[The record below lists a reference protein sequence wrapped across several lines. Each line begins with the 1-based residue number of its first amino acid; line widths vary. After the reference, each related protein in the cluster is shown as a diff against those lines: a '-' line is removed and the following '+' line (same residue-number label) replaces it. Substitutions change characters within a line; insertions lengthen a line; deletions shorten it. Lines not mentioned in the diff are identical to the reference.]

1 MSEVLPRVG
10 GWEDTLDFSLLP
22 PPPPSTVHTM
32 SSKSSGDCLV
42 FMLDCEVYIVYSS
55 SSKSSC
61 VHGREGGKTRAAA
74 SCGSFR
80 LLLSFI
86 TSSLRFSLFA
96 LSQHPIFL
104 LRIQACV
111 KRQNERGVR
120 TLEGRPNE
128 IFYECIKY
136 WLLDLDLPSMHRPF
150 FYNKIET
157 PEKGSSRDEPPFVVL
172 SKYYF
177 KLPT

>member
-1 MSEVLPRVG
+1 MRFCH
-10 GWEDTLDFSLLP
+10 GWVAGKTHLISVYCHHLLLLLQLY
-22 PPPPSTVHTM
+22 
-32 SSKSSGDCLV
+32 SGV
-42 FMLDCEVYIVYSS
+42 EIIGRP
-55 SSKSSC
+55 SC

-74 SCGSFR
+74 SCGSFA

-104 LRIQACV
+104 LSIQACV
-111 KRQNERGVR
+111 KRMREESELWKEEQMK
-120 TLEGRPNE
+120 
-128 IFYECIKY
+128 IFYEFIKY

-150 FYNKIET
+150 LYNKIET
-157 PEKGSSRDEPPFVVL
+157 PEKNSSRDEPTFVVL

-177 KLPT
+177 FKLPT

>member
-1 MSEVLPRVG
+1 MYSAQY
-10 GWEDTLDFSLLP
+10 TLYSAQCTL
-22 PPPPSTVHTM
+22 
-32 SSKSSGDCLV
+32 SKSSSDSV
-42 FMLDCEVYIVYSS
+42 QRRNHWETT
-55 SSKSSC
+55 SC

-74 SCGSFR
+74 SCGSFA

-177 KLPT
+177 KLPTWSVLLSHLGLSTPT